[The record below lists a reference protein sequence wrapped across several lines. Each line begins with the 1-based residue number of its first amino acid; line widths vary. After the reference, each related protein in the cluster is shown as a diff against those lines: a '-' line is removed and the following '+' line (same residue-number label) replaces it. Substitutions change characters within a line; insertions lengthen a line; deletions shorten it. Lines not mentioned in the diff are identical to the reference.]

1 MTVRKSFSY
10 FLNFWLMLS
19 LLMTFAIT
27 FAFYVSVEN
36 QIDHHKHLRHQAFLL
51 ADELRQSSYDQTR
64 MAHAYA
70 VTGNNIYQQ
79 YFFDIL
85 NIRDGKKSRPENYNN
100 IYWTLVLA
108 NKLHHQDSQGPKVA
122 LLELIR
128 QTGVTDA
135 EMHALTQAKI
145 NLDAT
150 TPAELTAMKIVE
162 PIHSANIVANIDPNN
177 AEAKTIR
184 DMANKILLDDQAKAN
199 IVLPLKEFYELVNAR
214 TENLIKNVARSALYL
229 RLALIGLGLG
239 IALMLWRI
247 NYLLRTTLGG
257 SVDEVRTR
265 IAQIGTGNFRTKLA
279 QDDKNQDSILGW
291 LTETQENLTRIQQQH
306 WQAETAKLDS
316 DARYRRLFNNAHVGI
331 VIFLS
336 DINSFLVDG
345 NEHFCKMLGYTL
357 DELLQLRPADV
368 VAKSEVEFIAPAIDL
383 IESENDYFREWQ
395 LKRKDGSTFPA
406 DVISATM
413 PDGTMMS
420 IILDITERKLA
431 EKQLRHSEENL
442 AITLQSIGD
451 AVIATD
457 AAGMI
462 TRMNFTAERL
472 TGWSLHQAIGR
483 PLTEVFNIIN
493 AQTRSPAIH
502 PVQLVMEHGEVV
514 GLANHTALIARD
526 GREYQISDSA
536 APIRDASGSIVGVVL
551 VFSDVTEKYKA
562 EESLREKEWILSESQ
577 RIAHIGSWSFDI
589 RANRVTWSE
598 ETYRIYGVSP
608 ETFVPTTESF
618 MSLIHPEDRHV
629 LAKTSVAIRAGLPT
643 KEEFRVI
650 TPAGNIRFISGHSEF
665 LPASLAFPA
674 RMVGTAQD
682 VTELKEAHER
692 FRNTFMLIPSP
703 VTLQTSDGVLIDCSN
718 AFCEITGYSREEIL
732 GLDTQTLNLWAYPQ
746 QRNIMREGLLRDGQI
761 DNFEFQLRRR
771 NGDLRTM
778 QLSARYLTPSS
789 EPVLLSVAHDITE
802 RKRTEESLRQS
813 EIRFKTIV
821 EAEPEC
827 VKVVN
832 DKGDLLEMNLAG
844 LAMLEADS
852 VEEVKSYSLTHFI
865 LPTYRA
871 GFIELH
877 KRVMAG
883 ENGIFAFEI
892 MGLKG
897 TRRWLETHATPMR
910 NADTGEVD
918 KLLGVTRDITLQKQA
933 ELDLRESALHT
944 QAILDNMLD
953 GVFTI
958 NSQGLIQSFNKAA
971 STIFGY
977 TQEEVLG
984 HNVSI
989 LMPEPHKSLHDDYM
1003 QHYAE
1008 TGEGHVLG
1016 KLREVIGS
1024 RKDGTVFPMSISAS
1038 KISRDGNA
1046 TFIGLIRDITQQR
1059 ENEEK
1064 INRLAFYD
1072 PLTNLPNRRLL
1083 FDRLTQAMH
1092 TSSRTDQHGALMF
1105 LDLDYFKQLNDN
1117 LGHDVGDVLLQQVA
1131 LRIQGCVR
1139 EGDSVARMGGD
1150 EFVLLIESL
1159 SLYANEAA
1167 SQAELIAH
1175 KVLAALGQ
1183 PYTLREHSYV
1193 ITPSIGIVVFLH
1205 QTETME
1211 DLLKKADVAMYQA
1224 KGAGRNNAR
1233 FFDPAMQAAVSI
1245 RADLEKSLRRA
1256 LEQKEFVLHYQ
1267 LQVDG
1272 KGTPTGVEALV
1283 RWNHS
1288 KHGMIS
1294 PAAFIPLAEE
1304 TGVILPLG
1312 QWVLETACAQL
1323 VKWAKTPE
1331 TAQWTMAV
1339 NVSVLQFAQMNFV
1352 SNIDKA
1358 LQKTGANP
1366 RLLKLE
1372 LTESMLAKDVD
1383 DVIVKMFEI
1392 KALGVT
1398 FSLDDFGT
1406 GYSSLSYLKRLPLDQ
1421 LKIDQ
1426 SFVRD
1431 LLTDPNDAVIARA
1444 IVALG
1449 HSLSLKV
1456 IAEGVETREQLD
1468 SLASMGCDAYQGY
1481 YFARPVA
1488 ARDIALAIGNL
1499 PRSET

>member
-1 MTVRKSFSY
+1 MTVRKPFSY
-10 FLNFWLMLS
+10 SFNFLLMLS
-19 LLMTFAIT
+19 LLMAFAIT
-27 FAFYVSVEN
+27 FVFYLWVEN
-36 QIDHHKHLRHQAFLL
+36 QIDHHNHLRLQTFLL
-51 ADELRQSSYDQTR
+51 ADELRQSSYDQTA
-64 MAHAYA
+64 MARAY
-70 VTGNNIYQQ
+70 VLTGDSIYQQ
-79 YFFDIL
+79 YFHDIL
-85 NIRDGKKSRPENYNN
+85 NIRDGKKSHPKNYNN
-100 IYWTLVLA
+100 SYWTLVLA
-108 NKLHHQDSQGPKVA
+108 NKLTHQEAQGPGVA

-128 QTGVTDA
+128 QTGITQP
-135 EMHALTQAKI
+135 EMRALTIAKT

-150 TPAELTAMKIVE
+150 IAVELTAMKMVE
-162 PIHSANIVANIDPNN
+162 PTHTPNTTTNIEINN
-177 AEAKTIR
+177 ADAKATR
-184 DMANKILLDDQAKAN
+184 DRASKILLDDQPKAS
-199 IVLPLKEFYELVNAR
+199 IMLPLKEFYELVDAR
-214 TENLIKNVARSALYL
+214 TKNTIIYAERSALYL
-229 RLALIGLGLG
+229 RLLFIGLGLG

-247 NYLLRTTLGG
+247 NYILRTTLGG
-257 SVDEVRTR
+257 SVDKVRAR
-265 IAQIGTGNFRTKLA
+265 IAQIGNDNLTTELA
-279 QDDKNQDSILGW
+279 QYYKNQNNILGW
-291 LTETQENLTRIQQQH
+291 LTEAH
-306 WQAETAKLDS
+306 AKLNQMHRARQNAEAAV
-316 DARYRRLFNNAHVGI
+316 DAIDQRYQTLFNSARVGI
-331 VIFLS
+331 NIFHS
-336 DINSFLVDG
+336 DPEKCLIDSNPWL
-345 NEHFCKMLGYTL
+345 CQMLGYSL
-357 DELLQLRPADV
+357 EEMRQLRPRDV
-368 VAKSEVEFIAPAIDL
+368 VAPLEQENIEPAIAS
-383 IESENDYFREWQ
+383 IAQKNDYFREWQ

-406 DVISATM
+406 EIIAATM
-413 PDGTMMS
+413 PDGSMMS
-420 IILDITERKLA
+420 MALDITERKLA
-431 EKQLRHSEENL
+431 ETQLRNSQENL

-462 TRMNFTAERL
+462 TRMNLTAERL
-472 TGWSLHQAIGR
+472 TGWSFNKSIGR

-493 AQTRSPAIH
+493 AQTRVPAIH

-536 APIRDASGSIVGVVL
+536 APIRDASGNIVGVVL

-562 EESLREKEWILSESQ
+562 EEALREKEWLLSESQ

-589 RANRVTWSE
+589 QANRVTWSE

-608 ETFVPTTESF
+608 QTFEPTTESF
-618 MSLIHPEDRHV
+618 KTLIHPEDLPV
-629 LAKTSVAIRAGLPT
+629 IEKISVAIRAGLPT
-643 KEEFRVI
+643 KDEFRII
-650 TPAGNIRFISGHSEF
+650 TPAGDIRFISGHSEF

-682 VTELKEAHER
+682 VTELKQAHER

-703 VTLQTSDGVLIDCSN
+703 VTLQTAQGLMLDCSN

-732 GLDTQTLNLWAYPQ
+732 GVDAQVLDLWVYPE
-746 QRNIMREGLLRDGQI
+746 QRDIMRDDLLRDGQI

-771 NGDLRTM
+771 NGELRTM

-802 RKRTEESLRQS
+802 RKQAEESLRQS

-832 DKGDLLEMNLAG
+832 DKGDLLEMNAAG
-844 LAMLEADS
+844 LAMLEASS
-852 VEEVKSYSLTHFI
+852 VEEVKTFSLTHFI
-865 LPTYRA
+865 LPEYRA
-871 GFIELH
+871 DFIELH
-877 KRVMAG
+877 RRVMAG
-883 ENGIFAFEI
+883 ENAILAFEVI
-892 MGLKG
+892 GLKG
-897 TRRWLETHATPMR
+897 TRRWLETHATPMH

-918 KLLGVTRDITLQKQA
+918 TLLGVTRDITLQKQA
-933 ELDLRESALHT
+933 ELALRESALHT

-953 GVFTI
+953 GVLTI
-958 NSQGLIQSFNKAA
+958 NAQGLIQSFNKAA

-984 HNVSI
+984 NNVSI
-989 LMPEPHKSLHDDYM
+989 LMPEPHKSLHDGYM
-1003 QHYAE
+1003 QHHPE

-1016 KLREVIGS
+1016 KLREVVGT

-1038 KISRDGNA
+1038 KILRDGNA
-1046 TFIGLIRDITQQR
+1046 IFIGLIRDITQQR
-1059 ENEEK
+1059 QDEEK
-1064 INRLAFYD
+1064 INRLAFFD

-1083 FDRLTQAMH
+1083 FDRLTQAML

-1117 LGHDVGDVLLQQVA
+1117 LGHDVGDMLLQQVA
-1131 LRIQGCVR
+1131 LRIQSCVR

-1150 EFVLLIESL
+1150 EFVLLIEAL

-1211 DLLKKADVAMYQA
+1211 ELLKKADLAMYQA

-1233 FFDPAMQAAVSI
+1233 FFDPAMQAAVSV

-1256 LEQKEFVLHYQ
+1256 MEQKEFVLHYQ

-1288 KHGMIS
+1288 RHGIIS

-1323 VKWAKTPE
+1323 VKWAKIPE
-1331 TAQWTMAV
+1331 MAHWTMAV
-1339 NVSVLQFAQMNFV
+1339 NVSVLQFAQTDFV
-1352 SNIDKA
+1352 SSIDKA
-1358 LQKTGANP
+1358 VQKTGANP

-1383 DVIVKMFEI
+1383 EVIIKMFEI

-1444 IVALG
+1444 IIALG
-1449 HSLSLKV
+1449 HSLSLRV
-1456 IAEGVETREQLD
+1456 IAEGVETREQRD

-1481 YFARPVA
+1481 YFSRPVA
-1488 ARDIALAIGNL
+1488 ARDMALAIDNL
-1499 PRSET
+1499 PSEKH